1 MDRRR
6 FLTLAGSALVIV
18 ACDDSSSTGPTTTGS
33 STSTPIPRPTNALIT
48 RWATDPYSR
57 GSYSYLA
64 PGSSPSDRND
74 LRADVE
80 GRLFF
85 AGEATSSEY
94 PATVHG
100 AVLEGRSAA
109 QRINNSTQGAPSRVL
124 VVGAGAAGLAAAREL
139 TDLGHEVVVVEARDR
154 LGGRVDTRRLGG
166 AVPVDLGAS
175 WIHGVDGNPLTEL
188 ASVAGAQL
196 VPSDF
201 DSVSVRDAVGSLIDA
216 ASIDDAYDRIAEA
229 FGTASP
235 STPIS
240 NILEPLQSGLSDQQ
254 RALLGYVSDSE
265 IVHEFG
271 VDANRLTF
279 GAFDEGEEFGGGDA
293 LVPDGMS
300 LLLGALAGGYEVLTD
315 APVARVT
322 HDVDRAAVE
331 LQDGEQLAADQI
343 LITVPL
349 GVLQSGDI
357 VFDPPLPA
365 VNQAAIGRLGVGSLE
380 KVALRFDRPFW
391 DGSQYLGFAAEQ
403 NPFSEWIN
411 LDAVSDAPVIVALI
425 GGSVAQ
431 QLMTWPDQA
440 IIDEAMAALT
450 TMFAGP

>member
-1 MDRRR
+1 MDRRQ

-18 ACDDSSSTGPTTTGS
+18 ACDDQSTTAPATTAS
-33 STSTPIPRPTNALIT
+33 PTSTPIPRPTNALIT
-48 RWATDPYSR
+48 RWSSDPFSR

-100 AVLEGRSAA
+100 ALLEGRSAA
-109 QRINNSTQGAPSRVL
+109 ARIHSSTQGAPSRVL

-139 TDLGHEVVVVEARDR
+139 TDLGHEVLVVEARDR
-154 LGGRVDTRRLGG
+154 LGGRVDTRLLGG

-175 WIHGVDGNPLTEL
+175 WIHGVDGNPLTDL
-188 ASVAGAQL
+188 AAAAGVRL
-196 VPSDF
+196 MPSDF
-201 DSVSVRDAVGSLIDA
+201 DSVAVRDAEGRLVDETALDEVYERFADAIDA
-216 ASIDDAYDRIAEA
+216 DQ
-229 FGTASP
+229 P
-235 STPIS
+235 STAVS
-240 NILEPLQSGLSDQQ
+240 DLLDRLSSGLTDRQ
-254 RALLGYVSDSE
+254 RALFDYVRNTE

-271 VDANRLTF
+271 VDANRLTLA
-279 GAFDEGEEFGGGDA
+279 AFDEGEEFGGGDA
-293 LVPDGMS
+293 IVPDGMG
-300 LLLGALAGGYEVLTD
+300 LLLGALTDGYDVRTR

-322 HDVDRAAVE
+322 RTLEGAAVE
-331 LQDGEQLAADQI
+331 LHDGEQLQADVV

-365 VNQAAIGRLGVGSLE
+365 INQAAIGRLGMGRLE
-380 KVALRFDRPFW
+380 KVALRFDRSFW
-391 DGSQYLGFAAEQ
+391 DDSEYLGFTGDP

-425 GGSVAQ
+425 GGSVAE

-440 IIDEAMAALT
+440 IIDEAVAALT
-450 TMFAGP
+450 TMFAGT

>member
-6 FLTLAGSALVIV
+6 FLTLAGSALVVV
-18 ACDDSSSTGPTTTGS
+18 ACDDQSTTAPATTGS
-33 STSTPIPRPTNALIT
+33 PTSTPIPQPTNALIT
-48 RWATDPYSR
+48 RWTSDPFSR

-85 AGEATSSEY
+85 AGEATSSDY

-100 AVLEGRSAA
+100 ALLEGRSAA
-109 QRINNSTQGAPSRVL
+109 ARIHSSAQEAPSRVL

-139 TDLGHEVVVVEARDR
+139 TDLGHEVLVVEARDR

-166 AVPVDLGAS
+166 SVPVDLGAS

-188 ASVAGAQL
+188 ATAAGVRL
-196 VPSDF
+196 TPSDF
-201 DSVSVRDAVGSLIDA
+201 DSVTVRDAEGKRIVETALL
-216 ASIDDAYDRIAEA
+216 DAYDRFADAI
-229 FGTASP
+229 GTDRP

-240 NILEPLQSGLSDQQ
+240 DLVDRAASGLSDGQ
-254 RALLGYVSDSE
+254 RALLEYVSDSE

-271 VDANRLTF
+271 VDPDRLTLA
-279 GAFDEGEEFGGGDA
+279 AFDEGEEFGGGDA
-293 LVPDGMS
+293 LVPDGMGV
-300 LLLGALAGGYEVLTD
+300 LLGALTEGYDVRTQ

-322 HDVDRAAVE
+322 RTLEGAAVE
-331 LQDGEQLAADQI
+331 LRNGDRLEADRV
-343 LITVPL
+343 LITLPL

-365 VNQAAIGRLGVGSLE
+365 LNQAAIGRLGMGRLE
-380 KVALRFDRPFW
+380 KVALRFDRSFW
-391 DGSQYLGFAAEQ
+391 DDSEYLGFTGDP

-411 LDAVSDAPVIVALI
+411 LDPVSDAPVLVALI
-425 GGSVAQ
+425 GGSVAE

-440 IIDEAMAALT
+440 IIDEAVAALT
-450 TMFAGP
+450 TMYAGT